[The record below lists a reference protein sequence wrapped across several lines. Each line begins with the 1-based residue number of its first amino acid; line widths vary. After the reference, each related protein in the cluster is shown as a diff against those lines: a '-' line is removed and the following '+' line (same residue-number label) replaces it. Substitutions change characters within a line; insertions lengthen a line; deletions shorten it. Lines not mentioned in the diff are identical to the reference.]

1 MKIDFSSVNL
11 RQLIHVSDIAQ
22 KDPDVAIPLVGLKNS
37 RQVRKLCVRRTIV
50 KALLRVSSGQ

>member
-1 MKIDFSSVNL
+1 MKIDFSSVDL

-37 RQVRKLCVRRTIV
+37 RQVRKLYLRRTIV
-50 KALLRVSSGQ
+50 KTLLKVSSGQ